1 MKIAMTKSG
10 ISVLT
15 SSDPRDFIFSTDYGT
30 LKYYLT
36 GSLSVNIDV
45 ESLDTVGWNTIDHN
59 LGYYPYVEAYM
70 LNPLNKYEYIP
81 TKQTGASTTWDV
93 NFVITTT
100 QVKFYVVTSGFTVN
114 PTFYFKYFIFK
125 NDLSL

>member
-1 MKIAMTKSG
+1 MKMEMTKSG

-15 SSDPRDFIFSTDYGT
+15 NTDPRNILFSTDYGT

-36 GSLSVNIDV
+36 GTLSVTIDV
-45 ESLDTVGWNTIDHN
+45 VNTDTVGWNTVTHN
-59 LGYYPYVEAYM
+59 LGYYPYVEAFL
-70 LNPLNKYEYIP
+70 LNTSNQYEYIP
-81 TKQTGASTTWDV
+81 TKQGGASTTWDV
-93 NFVITTT
+93 NFVITST

-125 NDLSL
+125 NDLNL